1 MDVDD
6 NIDSGL
12 FNISI
17 SDSEEDDVDVSHGIA
32 QGGAK
37 RDRTGQSEAQFEAV
51 KRDYRAK
58 IENGNIYKSV
68 KLPSHGQQK
77 LSKQEAQELLH
88 AVEELYFYRR
98 YDEAVAFV
106 GRVFEGDGAGEGL
119 ERDVRDLLKTYEQKC
134 QGKLGRV

>member
-32 QGGAK
+32 QGGGK

-58 IENGNIYKSV
+58 LENGE
-68 KLPSHGQQK
+68 KLT
-77 LSKQEAQELLH
+77 KQEAQELLH

-98 YDEAVAFV
+98 YEEAVAFV
-106 GRVFEGDGAGEGL
+106 GRVFEGVGAGEGL
-119 ERDVRDLLKTYEQKC
+119 ERDVRDLLKTYEKKC
-134 QGKLGRV
+134 QGRLGRI